1 MRHKI
6 LPILLGIGVF
16 VFDQILKAAAL
27 THPQAHWYF
36 IKPWLGWE
44 YFPNPGIAF
53 SVPIPN
59 AAVIALTPVI
69 LFLIG
74 WWWVRQSGKKNWTA
88 ASLVLAGALSN
99 FLDRLRLE
107 ITVDYLRILYSVIN
121 LADIAIV
128 LGIIWI
134 VFSRQRSNSPAA

>member
-16 VFDQILKAAAL
+16 VIDQALKFLAV
-27 THPQAHWYF
+27 TNPQAHWYA

-53 SVPIPN
+53 SLPIPN
-59 AAVIALTPVI
+59 LAVIALTPAI
-69 LFLIG
+69 IFLIG
-74 WWWVRQSGKKNWTA
+74 WWWLRQPGKKNWTA

-107 ITVDYLRILYSVIN
+107 ITIDYLRIFYSVIN

-128 LGIIWI
+128 LGIAWI
-134 VFSRQRSNSPAA
+134 IFSWGRTTSPEV